1 MNPDEPHESA
11 FLATSVI
18 LNYVR
23 LQITNIKE
31 EEVVV
36 DETTQFGTKSPS
48 MRGLWKPHLLENFE
62 MLSGRKFILRIFVV
76 RAKFGF

>member
-1 MNPDEPHESA
+1 MKKNVNPDEPHESA

-31 EEVVV
+31 EEEVV
-36 DETTQFGTKSPS
+36 DETTQFGTKSPP
-48 MRGLWKPHLLENFE
+48 MNGLWKPY
-62 MLSGRKFILRIFVV
+62 LSPS
-76 RAKFGF
+76 